1 MRYRKA
7 SLPAALVAVLLAGCG
22 GSGAPPAPVPA
33 RLYEDPGFVATGDH
47 EMRYGIVLASELPAE
62 VATTYGINRS
72 KDRAVV
78 NVSVLRRR
86 AEALP
91 TPIEAEVE
99 GEWRTVISEP
109 KPLLFRPI
117 LQGGAISYVA
127 EVPVRHQQPTT
138 FELHARP
145 PQAAAMTARITRAFD
160 TEQQ

>member
-1 MRYRKA
+1 VTHCKA
-7 SLPAALVAVLLAGCG
+7 SLLAVLGVVLLAGCG

-33 RLYEDPGFVATGDH
+33 RLYEDPGFVAAGDH

-86 AEALP
+86 GGALP

-99 GEWRTVISEP
+99 GEWRTLISEP
-109 KPLLFRPI
+109 KPLVFRPV
-117 LQGGAISYVA
+117 LQAGAISYIA
-127 EVPVRHQQPTT
+127 ELPVRDQQPMT
-138 FELHARP
+138 FELRARP

-160 TEQQ
+160 TELQ